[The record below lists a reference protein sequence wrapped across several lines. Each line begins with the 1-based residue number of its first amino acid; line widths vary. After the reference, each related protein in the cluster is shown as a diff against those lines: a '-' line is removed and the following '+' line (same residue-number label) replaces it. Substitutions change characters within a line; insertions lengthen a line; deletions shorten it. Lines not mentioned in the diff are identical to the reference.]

1 MAVSSLLQLFR
12 ETDRQFLSIFMTEWG
27 VMENEVAPL
36 VRERDLAG
44 RDYDRYSERYLGTA
58 TAPISHEGSPY
69 TYISPNEGK
78 SVEILTDI
86 YQFGMKVTEEMRDF
100 GRGGWQE
107 YPRIMAEVYNHTKVV
122 MVLNLLNRAFNSA
135 YPTLY
140 DAKELCATDH
150 PIAAG
155 GTASNELATPA
166 DLAEATV
173 EALVELM
180 QRTPNEDGVLINRFR
195 PRLLITS
202 PATWGANVRLT
213 QSQFTT
219 DVSNSRGDN
228 TVNAI
233 TSVYGI
239 QTFTHPYLQDA
250 DASWLL
256 DTERSPLE
264 VIYARRPTI
273 KPGYI
278 EQGTDNWVWTSKMQ
292 LAVKATEWRGI
303 VGTAGAA

>member
-27 VMENEVAPL
+27 VAENEVSPL
-36 VRERDLAG
+36 ARERDLPG
-44 RDYDRYSERYLGTA
+44 RDFDRYSERYLGTA
-58 TAPISHEGSPY
+58 TAPIAIEGAPY

-78 SVEILTDI
+78 SVEITTDI

-107 YPRIMAEVYNHTKVV
+107 YPRMMAEVYAHTKNV
-122 MVLNLLNRAFNSA
+122 MVLNLLNRAFNNS

-150 PIAAG
+150 PLAAG
-155 GTASNELATPA
+155 GTASNELASPA
-166 DLAEATV
+166 DPAEATL
-173 EALVELM
+173 EAMIELM

-195 PRLLITS
+195 PRLYITS
-202 PATWGANVRLT
+202 PAAWGTNVRLT
-213 QSQFTT
+213 QSTYTT
-219 DVSNSRGDN
+219 DVSSNRGDN
-228 TVNAI
+228 TVNAV
-233 TSVYGI
+233 TAVYGI

-250 DASWLL
+250 DASFLL
-256 DTERSPLE
+256 DTERTPLE
-264 VIYARRPTI
+264 VIYARRPVI

-278 EQGTDNWVWTSKMQ
+278 EQGTENWVWNSKMQ

-303 VGTAGAA
+303 VGTAGA